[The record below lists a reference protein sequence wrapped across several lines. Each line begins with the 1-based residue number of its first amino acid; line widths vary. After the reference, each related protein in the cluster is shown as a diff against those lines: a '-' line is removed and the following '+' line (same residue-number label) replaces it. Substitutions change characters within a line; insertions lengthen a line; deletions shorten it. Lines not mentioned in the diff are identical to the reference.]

1 MMMINTLSSLTS
13 VCGKIAAVTIPA
25 SMADLMQEK
34 LAKLLSDAQ
43 NAHHDYETTELEG
56 VFDEQW
62 PQWYADFLMS
72 NGFADLLAVE
82 ADMDQLASRLS
93 EISQRHKAERI
104 DESWADYTAHNLLEA
119 YT

>member
-1 MMMINTLSSLTS
+1 
-13 VCGKIAAVTIPA
+13 
-25 SMADLMQEK
+25 MADLLQEK
-34 LAKLLSDAQ
+34 LTALLGQAQ
-43 NAHHDYETTELEG
+43 QAHHAYEATELEG

-62 PQWYADFLMS
+62 PQWYADFLVA

-82 ADMDQLASRLS
+82 ADLDELASRLS

-104 DESWADYTAHNLLEA
+104 DESWASYTARNLIES